1 MEKRSRLWQNRVLD
15 KKRCASKNQKVLFP
29 YCHTGSIA
37 RKSAFYARPPSWNNG
52 IFSRS
57 VHYSQWEKK
66 ENRVRGSAACCRKV
80 QSHKQGSFSLPLGAQ
95 ELEASRKPKP
105 PKQPISVY
113 KIAPDELVCSR
124 ILRSPHSSCR
134 FRAVRNFSVNH
145 LQWGFGM
152 WGCACVYGF
161 WICIRHTHILI

>member
-1 MEKRSRLWQNRVLD
+1 MLPRIRKYCFHTAILEALRESQRSMQGRPRGTTAYSLD
-15 KKRCASKNQKVLFP
+15 RCIIL
-29 YCHTGSIA
+29 
-37 RKSAFYARPPSWNNG
+37 NG
-52 IFSRS
+52 K
-57 VHYSQWEKK
+57 KK

-95 ELEASRKPKP
+95 GLEASRKPKP

-145 LQWGFGM
+145 LQ
-152 WGCACVYGF
+152 
-161 WICIRHTHILI
+161 